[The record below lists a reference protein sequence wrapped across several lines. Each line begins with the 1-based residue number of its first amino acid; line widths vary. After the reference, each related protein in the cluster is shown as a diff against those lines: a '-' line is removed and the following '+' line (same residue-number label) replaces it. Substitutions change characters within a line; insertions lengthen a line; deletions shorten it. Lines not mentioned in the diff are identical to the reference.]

1 VAVPQVIAGTGPSP
15 AAGVPDDLEAL
26 EAELLLEAIHRRYDL
41 DFRQYAMGSLKRR
54 LRRRAEAEGL
64 TTLSALQ
71 DRVLHDRACMERLL
85 LDLSINVTAMFRDP
99 SFWLSFRQRVVPTLR
114 TYPFLRVWV
123 AGCSTGED
131 AYSLAIVL
139 EEAGLYNR
147 ARIYATDLNAAVLAK
162 AEHGVL
168 PLRTMRDYT
177 ENYVKAGG
185 VEGLSKYYT
194 AAYDGARLRP
204 RVLRNIVFAQHNLVC
219 DGSFNEFNVVICRNV
234 LIYFGPALQATVH
247 TLFHE
252 SLAVFGVL
260 GLGHKESLRFSP
272 RSEHYEELDASEKL
286 YRRIR

>member
-1 VAVPQVIAGTGPSP
+1 MSAGLVLGPVS
-15 AAGVPDDLEAL
+15 GVPDDLEAL
-26 EAELLLEAIHRRYDL
+26 EVELLLEAIHRRYDF

-54 LRRRAEAEGL
+54 LRRRMEAEGL
-64 TTLSALQ
+64 GTLSALQ

-85 LDLSINVTAMFRDP
+85 MDLSINVTAMFRDP
-99 SFWLSFRQRVVPTLR
+99 SFWLAFRQRVVPTLR
-114 TYPFLRVWV
+114 TYPFLRVWI
-123 AGCSTGED
+123 AGCSTGEE

-139 EEAGLYNR
+139 EEAGLYDR
-147 ARIYATDLNAAVLAK
+147 TRIYATDLNGAVLIS
-162 AEHGVL
+162 AEQGVL

-204 RVLRNIVFAQHNLVC
+204 RLLRNIVFAQHNLVS
-219 DGSFNEFNVVICRNV
+219 DRSFNEFNVVICRNV
-234 LIYFGPALQATVH
+234 LIYFGPNLQGTVL

-252 SLAVFGVL
+252 SLATFGVL

-272 RSEHYEELDASEKL
+272 QSEHYQELDAAEKL